1 MSKVVQERMV
11 YGFGGLLMFNP
22 IFLCLNLDKV
32 LNMQYFHILQGTLYT
47 GLYDGRIVK
56 LEGDKVIDVVQ
67 TGKQPCGMFFSYVY
81 VSSAIKSSF
90 ELKISAEYNNDTFI
104 QGSSEPGLLLFS
116 GYSKL
121 CLSKRDNKSGFIY
134 VLVHQDTYIHP
145 DLLNIFIHHDLFIY
159 IEIFLS
165 ISRFIYIY

>member
-1 MSKVVQERMV
+1 
-11 YGFGGLLMFNP
+11 
-22 IFLCLNLDKV
+22 
-32 LNMQYFHILQGTLYT
+32 MQYFHILQGTLYT

-81 VSSAIKSSF
+81 VSSAIKSTF
-90 ELKISAEYNNDTFI
+90 ELKISAEYNINGTFI
-104 QGSSEPGLLLFS
+104 QGSSEPGFLLFS
-116 GYSKL
+116 VYSKL
-121 CLSKRDNKSGFIY
+121 CLSKRDNISRFIY

-145 DLLNIFIHHDLFIY
+145 DLLIY